1 MEYKVKDC
9 VLKSIYSDAF
19 EIANADIPW
28 ENLAGSTVLITGGG
42 GFIGGYLT
50 LALLTRNDVYGSNIR
65 VISLVR
71 NAVRAEKKFGKL
83 LSRDDFSLCV
93 QDVNEEI
100 QAERADYIIH
110 AASQASNIQ
119 FENDPVGTITANLT
133 GTANVL
139 DYAKKCEAK
148 AVLVVSSLKVY
159 GIIYGSQE
167 KLTEEDSGYIDF
179 TSYKNCYAMG
189 KRASETLAASY
200 CREYGMNVKLARPAY
215 IYGAATLDDDRV
227 WAQFIANIVRGQD
240 ILLKSNGAAKR
251 SFCYVTD
258 TATGLLTVLLK
269 GENAQPYN
277 ISCELSDTTIRGFA
291 KAACSAFPER
301 NISLSFQNPEDE
313 KEPEDL
319 PSPLR
324 QVPEILD
331 NNRLKSLGWKPNV
344 SITEGIKR
352 AVVVLEEQTVQ

>member
-1 MEYKVKDC
+1 
-9 VLKSIYSDAF
+9 
-19 EIANADIPW
+19 
-28 ENLAGSTVLITGGG
+28 
-42 GFIGGYLT
+42 
-50 LALLTRNDVYGSNIR
+50 
-65 VISLVR
+65 
-71 NAVRAEKKFGKL
+71 
-83 LSRDDFSLCV
+83 
-93 QDVNEEI
+93 
-100 QAERADYIIH
+100 
-110 AASQASNIQ
+110 
-119 FENDPVGTITANLT
+119 
-133 GTANVL
+133 
-139 DYAKKCEAK
+139 
-148 AVLVVSSLKVY
+148 
-159 GIIYGSQE
+159 
-167 KLTEEDSGYIDF
+167 
-179 TSYKNCYAMG
+179 MG

-258 TATGLLTVLLK
+258 TATGLLTVLRK

-352 AVVVLEEQTVQ
+352 AVVVLEEQAVQ

>member
-1 MEYKVKDC
+1 MDYKVRDC
-9 VLKSIYSDAF
+9 VLQSVYRDAY

-28 ENLAGSTVLITGGG
+28 EKLSGSTVLITGGG

-50 LALLTRNDVYGSNIR
+50 LALLTRNDVYDSNIR

-71 NAVRAEKKFGKL
+71 NAKRAEAKFSKL
-83 LSRDDFSLCV
+83 LNRGDFSLCV

-100 QAERADYIIH
+100 RAEHADYIIH

-119 FENDPVGTITANLT
+119 FETDPVGTITANLT

-139 DYAKKCEAK
+139 DFAKKCKSK

-167 KLTEEDSGYIDF
+167 KITEDDCGYLDF

-227 WAQFIANIVRGQD
+227 WAQFIANVVRGQD
-240 ILLKSNGAAKR
+240 ILLKSNGAANR

-269 GENAQPYN
+269 GENALPYN

-291 KAACSAFPER
+291 KTACEAFPER
-301 NISLSFQNPEDE
+301 NIMLSFQNSEDE
-313 KEPEDL
+313 AEPQIL
-319 PSPLR
+319 KTPLSTE
-324 QVPEILD
+324 PEILD
-331 NNRLKSLGWKPNV
+331 STRLKELGWKPIV
-344 SITEGIKR
+344 TLKEGIKR
-352 AVVVLEEQTVQ
+352 AVKVLEEQNR

>member
-1 MEYKVKDC
+1 MDYKVKDC
-9 VLKSIYSDAF
+9 VLQSIYSDAY
-19 EIANADIPW
+19 EIANAEIPW
-28 ENLAGSTVLITGGG
+28 DKLVGSTVLITGGG
-42 GFIGGYLT
+42 GFIGGYLA
-50 LALLTRNDVYGSNIR
+50 LALLTRNDVYGSDIR

-71 NAVRAEKKFGKL
+71 NAERAEKKFGKL
-83 LSRDDFSLCV
+83 LRRGDFSLCV

-100 QAERADYIIH
+100 KAERADYIIH

-139 DYAKKCEAK
+139 DFAKKSGAK
-148 AVLVVSSLKVY
+148 STLIVSSLKVY
-159 GIIYGSQE
+159 GIIYGSQD
-167 KLTEEDSGYIDF
+167 KITEDDSGYIDF

-189 KRASETLAASY
+189 KRASETIAASY

-227 WAQFIANIVRGQD
+227 WAQFIANVVRGQD
-240 ILLKSNGAAKR
+240 ILLKSNGAANR

-269 GENAQPYN
+269 GENALPYN

-291 KAACSAFPER
+291 RAACAAFPER
-301 NISLSFQNPEDE
+301 NISLKFANPADE
-313 KEPEDL
+313 QEPENQ
-319 PSPLR
+319 PSPLC

-331 NNRLKSLGWKPNV
+331 NQRLKSLGWQPKV
-344 SITEGIKR
+344 SLTEGIKR
-352 AVVVLEEQTVQ
+352 AVAVLEEQTK

>member
-1 MEYKVKDC
+1 MNNFE
-9 VLKSIYSDAF
+9 VLKEF
-19 EIANADIPW
+19 E
-28 ENLAGSTVLITGGG
+28 GSKILITGATGL
-42 GFIGGYLT
+42 IGRT
-50 LALLTRNDVYGSNIR
+50 LIKKIFDWNRRTDRPIKAAA
-65 VISLVR
+65 LVR
-71 NAVRAEKKFGKL
+71 NEQKAAAVLADEIADGLEIMVGDVRTAEP
-83 LSRDDFSLCV
+83 RD
-93 QDVNEEI
+93 I
-100 QAERADYIIH
+100 GADYIIH

-139 DYAKKCEAK
+139 DFAKKSGAK
-148 AVLVVSSLKVY
+148 STLIVSSLKVY
-159 GIIYGSQE
+159 GIIYGSQD
-167 KLTEEDSGYIDF
+167 KITEDDSGYIDF

-227 WAQFIANIVRGQD
+227 WAQFIANVVRGQD
-240 ILLKSNGAAKR
+240 ILLKSNGAANR

-269 GENAQPYN
+269 GENALPYN

-291 KAACSAFPER
+291 RAACAAFPER
-301 NISLSFQNPEDE
+301 NISLKFANPADEQEPQNQ
-313 KEPEDL
+313 
-319 PSPLR
+319 PSPLC

-331 NNRLKSLGWKPNV
+331 NKRLKSLGWQPKV
-344 SITEGIKR
+344 SLKEGIKR
-352 AVVVLEEQTVQ
+352 AVAVLEEQT

>member
-1 MEYKVKDC
+1 MDYKVKDC
-9 VLKSIYSDAF
+9 VLQSVYRDAY

-28 ENLAGSTVLITGGG
+28 EKLSGSTVLITGGG

-50 LALLTRNDVYGSNIR
+50 LALLTRNDVYDSNIR

-71 NAVRAEKKFGKL
+71 NSKRAEAKFSKL
-83 LSRDDFSLCV
+83 LNRGDFSLCV

-100 QAERADYIIH
+100 RAEHADYIIH

-119 FENDPVGTITANLT
+119 FETDPVGTITANLT

-139 DYAKKCEAK
+139 DFAKKCKSK

-167 KLTEEDSGYIDF
+167 KITEDDCGYLDF

-227 WAQFIANIVRGQD
+227 WAQFIANVVRGQD
-240 ILLKSNGAAKR
+240 ILLKSNGAANR

-269 GENAQPYN
+269 GENALPYN

-291 KAACSAFPER
+291 KTACEAFPER
-301 NISLSFQNPEDE
+301 NIKLRFANPGDE
-313 KEPEDL
+313 QEPENA

-331 NNRLKSLGWKPNV
+331 NKRLKSLGWQPKV
-344 SITEGIKR
+344 SLSEGIKR
-352 AVVVLEEQTVQ
+352 AVAVLEEQTES